1 MNNCLKINDSVI
13 WNQKNLDSPPLVTFD
28 YPLSEY
34 NKLFKDT
41 NFNLIFFDHVEKTIN
56 LFNKSKILFLN
67 EKSLLEK
74 IIYKNW
80 NPLRKENSLKLMK
93 QLKRIINSF
102 IDLKLD
108 SLLVNIKETSQTR
121 DQTFLKNITN
131 NKLIKTL
138 PSREIFEYFLVRLV
152 SSHQLLEYGMNLI
165 KSNILIHIMKSIK
178 NAIYLPNN
186 ILFMSNLSRLYCFLK
201 KYNQMIILIYNNL
214 RDYIN
219 LFKSTSIKWSK
230 SFNLDELPSHLSD
243 NKLKNKKDVNNF
255 NSNECIIDI
264 INQPNFMVKND
275 LVEDLGE
282 KIDRDLYLNII
293 QNTGEQIID
302 NSTSFESNNKLLT
315 KKIIKLIRLSS
326 SLKNKKSKKEQE
338 KTTKKFNLKL
348 FRKKFRKYLLKNV
361 INSNCEYMNYL
372 LVNENMSNFKNNINK
387 LIVKKFNYLNEKQT
401 KKLLKSISNSF
412 NKNIKK

>member
-219 LFKSTSIKWSK
+219 F
-230 SFNLDELPSHLSD
+230 
-243 NKLKNKKDVNNF
+243 
-255 NSNECIIDI
+255 
-264 INQPNFMVKND
+264 
-275 LVEDLGE
+275 
-282 KIDRDLYLNII
+282 
-293 QNTGEQIID
+293 
-302 NSTSFESNNKLLT
+302 
-315 KKIIKLIRLSS
+315 IKL
-326 SLKNKKSKKEQE
+326 Q
-338 KTTKKFNLKL
+338 F
-348 FRKKFRKYLLKNV
+348 
-361 INSNCEYMNYL
+361 
-372 LVNENMSNFKNNINK
+372 
-387 LIVKKFNYLNEKQT
+387 
-401 KKLLKSISNSF
+401 
-412 NKNIKK
+412 